1 MIRKLEFQCGIVWGD
16 DMRTVVGI
24 IPSIEKEFTSRKW
37 FDEYYV
43 TSWLLIDFDIEMVD
57 KLSNEFSLKIWYD
70 TITVL
75 N

>member
-1 MIRKLEFQCGIVWGD
+1 
-16 DMRTVVGI
+16 MRTVVGI